1 MLYLG
6 CMVVLRHDHDDKC
19 CMAGH
24 NLDMVLDTC
33 ILDNFQC
40 LIHIVFYFNVTGR
53 ECLYFFWFFSLYV
66 CIDKG

>member
-33 ILDNFQC
+33 
-40 LIHIVFYFNVTGR
+40 T
-53 ECLYFFWFFSLYV
+53 LYFTIMPQDGNVYIFFFHCMSV
-66 CIDKG
+66 SIKGRQ